1 MRVHTA
7 DNLEHAL
14 LYSIGVNLPAHRV
27 GQLDRVIVLASPI
40 NDINLNAWD
49 LNRVKSFVESDVGIR
64 MDICP
69 SCIRGV
75 DDRITFIMEKRF
87 IKDCIQFLVR
97 EARVTTAPQSE
108 NGLLIYHVAH
118 QCGYIK
124 PPDMPA
130 PEPPPLPPPYT
141 PEDESR
147 NSSSLPLPRKQSVL
161 TQSEP
166 PVFLEYKR
174 DGNGSTKFRSRTL
187 GNFEPAYPRHLWDDS
202 TSSGTGSFTGSSR
215 AESLFLADG
224 SLNLT
229 THSKKVGNDFRS
241 YLPPRTIP
249 RMNYES
255 CIPARA
261 QPYLKYQPHM
271 YQQGMNRLEA
281 PYQISSRIIITDS
294 GEVQFERNIMGN
306 MPPSKHGGFLFSKQL
321 PLPPRGLRAPSPQAN
336 LDSSPILS
344 RRVQVNVQS
353 GVGFQSSEV
362 NPNTGGHFKRQ
373 TEKLRQMTPPPSVPP
388 RPPFNIKQERF
399 VSSVYPGHTSHD
411 SPPLH
416 VPPPTQ
422 ILRNRVATSTGQ
434 FESCT

>member
-1 MRVHTA
+1 MHTA

-27 GQLDRVIVLASPI
+27 GQLDRVLVLASPI

-49 LNRVKSFVESDVGIR
+49 LNRVKTFVESDVGIR
-64 MDICP
+64 MDVCP
-69 SCIRGV
+69 SCIRGANN
-75 DDRITFIMEKRF
+75 RITFIMEKRF
-87 IKDCIQFLVR
+87 IKDCVQFLVR
-97 EARVTTAPQSE
+97 ETRITTAPRNE
-108 NGLLIYHVAH
+108 NGLLIYHMTH

-141 PEDESR
+141 PEDETR
-147 NSSSLPLPRKQSVL
+147 TSSTLPSTLKQNGLSHNK
-161 TQSEP
+161 P
-166 PVFLEYKR
+166 PVFVEYKR
-174 DGNGSTKFRSRTL
+174 DEHGSTKFRSRTL
-187 GNFEPAYPRHLWDDS
+187 GNFEPAYPRHLWDDC

-224 SLNLT
+224 ALSVT
-229 THSKKVGNDFRS
+229 THSKTVVDDFRS

-249 RMNYES
+249 RANYES

-306 MPPSKHGGFLFSKQL
+306 MPPSNQRGFLFSKQL
-321 PLPPRGLRAPSPQAN
+321 PLPPRGLRAHSPQAN
-336 LDSSPILS
+336 LKSSPLLS
-344 RRVQVNVQS
+344 QRVQVNVQS
-353 GVGFQSSEV
+353 GVGFQSGKVS
-362 NPNTGGHFKRQ
+362 PNVSGRFKRQ
-373 TEKLRQMTPPPSVPP
+373 SEKPRQKTPPPDVPP

-399 VSSVYPGHTSHD
+399 VSSIQPGHTSHD
-411 SPPLH
+411 SPLSR

-434 FESCT
+434 FSLVK